1 MGDPSKNP
9 TLIHALREWWRQNVA
24 EEGAGATVR
33 SLCQELW
40 GFLRDSTP
48 EQRRRRYGDIEFDW
62 HHRVDTTS
70 ATVGWRNRLL
80 GVFHSPYQPTDPSL
94 FHEILGALDLDFTDY
109 TFIDIGSGKGRS
121 LLMASD
127 YPFRKVMGVELLPE
141 LDRIAR
147 ENIAKYKSE
156 KQECFQIE
164 SCCVDARSFC
174 FPTDPTLL
182 YLFNP
187 LPRAGLSQLLENLEH
202 SLLQHPRKVYLAY
215 HNPIH
220 ADLLSSCSWIKQIG
234 GTHQFHVY
242 ETGCPAGQNERV

>member
-9 TLIHALREWWRQNVA
+9 TLTHALREWWRRNAA
-24 EEGAGATVR
+24 EVGAGATVR

-48 EQRRRRYGDIEFDW
+48 EQRRRRYGDIEYDW
-62 HHRVDTTS
+62 DHRVDTTS

-156 KQECFQIE
+156 KQKCFRIV
-164 SCCVDARSFC
+164 SCCVDARSFR
-174 FPTDPTLL
+174 FPTEPTLL
-182 YLFNP
+182 YLFDP
-187 LPRAGLSQLLENLEH
+187 LPRTGLSQLLENLER
-202 SLLQHPRKVYLAY
+202 SFLQHPRKVYLLY

-220 ADLLSSCSWIKQIG
+220 ADLLSSCPWIKEIG
-234 GTHQFHVY
+234 STHQFRSY
-242 ETGCPAGQNERV
+242 KAG